1 MSEPHSLPPFE
12 VTDLQPIAHVGHRGV
27 RLEVALRP
35 EHFPQVTDVAVHL
48 VERYARD
55 NMTVAMV
62 FQPAPTRARP
72 VPKALR
78 ARYVRDDIH
87 RRPDPMPLSAG
98 RRVVTIKL
106 PRGVLTVEQGHP
118 S

>member
-1 MSEPHSLPPFE
+1 LPPFE
-12 VTDLQPIAHVGHRGV
+12 VTNLQPVAHLGHQGV

-35 EHFPQVTDVAVHL
+35 EHFSRVTDVAVHL

-55 NMTVAMV
+55 NVTMAMI
-62 FQPAPTRARP
+62 FQPAPARVSP
-72 VPKALR
+72 VAKALR
-78 ARYVRDDIH
+78 ARYVREDIH
-87 RRPDPMPLSAG
+87 RRPDPMPISAG

-106 PRGVLTVEQGHP
+106 PHGVLSVEREAT